1 MKPNSAPSIQQAFES
16 YQQTRPSAEL
26 WVGETAAAWDS
37 GKPGV
42 TNAFVDGF
50 WFVTQL
56 GSLAQLGVHTQCRQ
70 ALVGGA
76 YELIDK
82 HTFRPNP
89 DYYIAL
95 LHSRVMGRAVLD
107 VTQPASHPL
116 VRVYAHCS
124 AYNQS
129 ATAPGAVAV
138 AIINADTKQTVQLSD
153 LGLGHTA
160 PRREWRLRG
169 AKGDV
174 LSRSVEVNGQQL
186 DGAEIPEPLLVTQPA
201 PVTLR
206 PSEILFAVFP
216 GADAQSCR

>member
-1 MKPNSAPSIQQAFES
+1 M
-16 YQQTRPSAEL
+16 
-26 WVGETAAAWDS
+26 
-37 GKPGV
+37 
-42 TNAFVDGF
+42 
-50 WFVTQL
+50 
-56 GSLAQLGVHTQCRQ
+56 
-70 ALVGGA
+70 
-76 YELIDK
+76 
-82 HTFRPNP
+82 
-89 DYYIAL
+89 
-95 LHSRVMGRAVLD
+95 
-107 VTQPASHPL
+107 TQPASHPL

-186 DGAEIPEPLLVTQPA
+186 DGAEIPEPLSVTQPA
-201 PVTLR
+201 PVTLQ

-216 GADAQSCR
+216 GADAQGCR